1 MTSQPGTPG
10 NPLRVVIVG
19 SGPSGFY
26 AADFLQKQTDLT
38 IEIDMLE
45 RLPTPYGLVRGG
57 VAPDH
62 PKIKSVTKVYDKIA
76 TSPGFRFYGNVTLG
90 EDLTHDDLLRY
101 YHAIIYAV
109 GAQTDRQMG
118 IPGEDLPGSHPATEF
133 VGWYNAHP
141 DFRDLT
147 FDLNAERVAV
157 IGNGNVAMDVA
168 RILASMRDELAKTD
182 IADYALEALSRSRVR
197 EVYLLGRRGP
207 AQAAFTNPELKEFGE
222 LEGADVVVTAEEAE
236 LDPLSSAAM
245 VAGDDRMAERNVQ
258 TLLRFAAEG
267 PAGKPRRI
275 IMRFLVSPVEIIG
288 TDRVEAIK
296 IVKNELYQADDG
308 SLRPRPTDQTEI
320 LPVDLV
326 FRSIGY
332 MGVALPGVPFDAR
345 KGVIPNAQGRVID
358 PSVPATV
365 PGEYVVGWIK
375 RGPSGIIGTNKP
387 DSYETAGMLLEDA
400 RAGKLI
406 EPAEPTREAFEAF
419 IRRQQPEIVSFE
431 DWELLNQAEL
441 ANGAAVGRPRIKFS
455 RVEDMLGVLA
465 QHHEQAP
472 QAGD

>member
-1 MTSQPGTPG
+1 MSSQPGTPE
-10 NPLRVVIVG
+10 NPLRVAIIG

-26 AADFLQKQTDLT
+26 AADFLQKQSDLS

-62 PKIKSVTKVYDKIA
+62 PKIKSVTKVYEKIA
-76 TSPGFRFYGNVTLG
+76 QTPGFRFYGNVTFG
-90 EDLTHDDLLRY
+90 QDLTHDDLLRY

-118 IPGEDLPGSHPATEF
+118 IPGENLPGSYAATEF
-133 VGWYNAHP
+133 VGWYNGHP
-141 DFRDLT
+141 DYRDLS
-147 FDLNAERVAV
+147 FDLTAERVAV

-168 RILASMRDELAKTD
+168 RILASMRDELARTD
-182 IADYALEALSRSRVR
+182 IADYALDALSRSRVR

-222 LEGADVVVTAEEAE
+222 LEGADVVVPPEEAE
-236 LDPLSSAAM
+236 LDPLSAAAL
-245 VAGDDRMAERNVQ
+245 VSGDDRMAERNVQ
-258 TLLRFAAEG
+258 TLMRYAADG
-267 PAGKPRRI
+267 PQGKPRRI

-288 TDRVEAIK
+288 TNHVEAIK
-296 IVKNELYQADDG
+296 LVKNELYQSDDG
-308 SLRPRPTDQTEI
+308 SLRPRPTDQTEV

-345 KGVIPNAQGRVID
+345 KGIIPNAQGRVID
-358 PSVPATV
+358 PSIPAPVT
-365 PGEYVVGWIK
+365 GEYVVGWIK

-387 DSYETAGMLLEDA
+387 DSYETAGMLVEDA
-400 RAGKLI
+400 RADHLNT
-406 EPAEPTREAFEAF
+406 PAEPTRAAFEAF
-419 IRRQQPEIVSFE
+419 LHSRQPDVVSFE
-431 DWELLNQAEL
+431 DWQALDQAEL
-441 ANGAAVGRPRIKFS
+441 ANGAAAGRPRIKFS
-455 RVEDMLGVLA
+455 RVTDMLKIV
-465 QHHEQAP
+465 QQRHEREP